1 MKKRNL
7 KNLVLNKKSISN
19 FDEEYEKVKGGRTI
33 NQTCAAVGTWH
44 NGCRVC
50 HEV

>member
-7 KNLVLNKKSISN
+7 KNLILNKKSIST
-19 FDEEYEKVKGGRTI
+19 FEEDYQKVKGGRTV
-33 NQTCAAVGTWH
+33 NQTCEANGTLGR
-44 NGCRVC
+44 NCQVC